1 MARSSSTTGA
11 LLTLS
16 LLKHM
21 NKEQFLY
28 QALVE
33 EYGTKKLNE
42 LKQAV
47 EKDRFTGAFPQKG
60 DFEYWVVGYAISSVC
75 DLMEEFGVNP
85 VD

>member
-1 MARSSSTTGA
+1 
-11 LLTLS
+11 
-16 LLKHM
+16 M
-21 NKEQFLY
+21 NKEQFIY

-47 EKDRFTGAFPQKG
+47 EKDDRSCGAFPQKG

-75 DLMEEFGVNP
+75 DLMEEFGVDP
-85 VD
+85 VL

>member
-11 LLTLS
+11 LPLLS
-16 LLKHM
+16 LLETM
-21 NKEQFLY
+21 NKDQFLY

-47 EKDRFTGAFPQKG
+47 EKGRSTDAFNTDE
-60 DFEYWVVGYAISSVC
+60 DFQYWVVGYAIASVC
-75 DLMEEFGVNP
+75 DLMEEFGVDP
-85 VD
+85 LQ